1 MKRTIVALFCLV
13 CIFSFTSCATVDV
26 KISFSKSVDEVSFV
40 EIYDLEKVYTEADV
54 HNLREEN
61 TPVCILS
68 GDEVEPFLNEIASL
82 DFTEERIYFPAP
94 VDWIHLYQDCVISV
108 VYTDDS
114 Q

>member
-26 KISFSKSVDEVSFV
+26 KISFSKSVDEV
-40 EIYDLEKVYTEADV
+40 
-54 HNLREEN
+54 
-61 TPVCILS
+61 
-68 GDEVEPFLNEIASL
+68 EPLLNEITSL

-94 VDWIHLYQDCVISV
+94 VDWIHLYQDCVVSV